1 MKTRMKIL
9 VTVIIVVIAIFILGI
24 IVNVIRNNLIM
35 KKLYE
40 SSSELKTSIKNYYY
54 EKNSELSEGE
64 TRTTTYKIYNYND
77 KYLIKEYYND
87 EGNVTTEWIDKSIPE
102 YVSINEKTGEK
113 TQEIKMK
120 EYDKEYEEALFSTT
134 IDTVGYGKILTAN
147 IFTPIKIEDNCYVI
161 NYDNTTFYVNTNMG
175 IISKVFYE
183 NGNVSCTYKL
193 KNNSV
198 IENEVIKPE

>member
-1 MKTRMKIL
+1 MKNGMKII
-9 VTVIIVVIAIFILGI
+9 VTIIIAIIVILVLGI
-24 IVNVIRNNLIM
+24 IANVIRNNIIM

-40 SSSELKTSIKNYYY
+40 NSSELKTSIKNYYY
-54 EKNSELSEGE
+54 EKKSELSEGE

-87 EGNVTTEWIDKSIPE
+87 EGNITTEWIDKSIPE
-102 YVSINEKTGEK
+102 YISMNEETGEK
-113 TQEIKMK
+113 NQEIKMK
-120 EYDKEYEEALFSTT
+120 EFDKEYEEVLFSTT
-134 IDTVGYGKILTAN
+134 IDKVGYGKILTAN
-147 IFTPIKIEDNCYVI
+147 ILTPIRTEDNCYVI
-161 NYDNTTFYVNTNMG
+161 NYDDTTFYINKNTG
-175 IISKVFYE
+175 TISRAFYG

>member
-9 VTVIIVVIAIFILGI
+9 VTFIIVVIAIFILGI

-40 SSSELKTSIKNYYY
+40 NSSELKTSIKNYYY

-87 EGNVTTEWIDKSIPE
+87 EGNITTEWIDKSIPE

-120 EYDKEYEEALFSTT
+120 EFDEEYEEALFATT

-161 NYDNTTFYVNTNMG
+161 NYDDTTFYINKNTG
-175 IISKVFYE
+175 IISKAFYR
-183 NGNVSCTYKL
+183 NVSCTYKL
-193 KNNSV
+193 KNNAV